1 MRDSKTDLGRDD
13 VDRRFYN
20 TSKWERKREVILK
33 RDGYQ
38 CRHCKRYGK
47 IVPANTVHHI
57 IPAAVRPEL
66 IYNNHNLLSLC
77 TSCHEKMHDKFT
89 DTLSKQGEFWVKKI
103 LQEHPEFI

>member
-1 MRDSKTDLGRDD
+1 MDNNNNPSTT
-13 VDRRFYN
+13 FYH
-20 TSKWERKREVILK
+20 SAKWKRKREIILK

-57 IPAAVRPEL
+57 IPAATRPEL

-89 DTLSKQGEFWVKKI
+89 DTLSKQGELWVKKI